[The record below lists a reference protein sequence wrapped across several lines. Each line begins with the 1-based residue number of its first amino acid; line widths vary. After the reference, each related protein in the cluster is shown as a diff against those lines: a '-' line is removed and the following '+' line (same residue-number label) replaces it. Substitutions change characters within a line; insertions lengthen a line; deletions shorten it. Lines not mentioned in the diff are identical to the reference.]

1 MYRTGDYVY
10 PTDLPRRG
18 LCRVEEVEK
27 IRGRGGTFQILKLKP
42 LESPWDPSARLVGFD
57 EGVHLA
63 QAGEVW
69 QRREIRR
76 HSPSANDAAYSGAE
90 QPMAG

>member
-10 PTDLPRRG
+10 PTDLPRRA

-27 IRGRGGTFQILKLKP
+27 IRGRGGAFQILKLKP
-42 LESPWDPSARLVGFD
+42 IEGPWDSSTRLVRFD

-76 HSPSANDAAYSGAE
+76 CGPSANDAAYSGAE